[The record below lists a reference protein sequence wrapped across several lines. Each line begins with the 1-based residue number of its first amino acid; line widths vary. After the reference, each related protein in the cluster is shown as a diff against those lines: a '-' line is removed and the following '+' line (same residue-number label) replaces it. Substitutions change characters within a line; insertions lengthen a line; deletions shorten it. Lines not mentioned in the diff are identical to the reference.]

1 MERLHFTT
9 SGHGRHNEGGRP
21 NNGWEVWHRRRTTA
35 SLSRRHTGSERRTR
49 ARHKV
54 NSIRKIYYFYN
65 SQISL
70 NKRSSFSTRPSLQFF
85 SIYVNHP
92 ARVRGYRGKN
102 SGCADGG
109 STRLLAIYY
118 YYLLL
123 YFFFLLWAIH
133 WCDGFLGPRDIILI
147 SEVFEL

>member
-1 MERLHFTT
+1 MIKKNINDERQTMKRLHFRT

-49 ARHKV
+49 ARPKV

-70 NKRSSFSTRPSLQFF
+70 NKPSSFSTRPSLQFF

-102 SGCADGG
+102 SGRADGS
-109 STRLLAIYY
+109 STRLLAI
-118 YYLLL
+118 LLFIAII
-123 YFFFLLWAIH
+123 FFFFVGNTLVWRV
-133 WCDGFLGPRDIILI
+133 P
-147 SEVFEL
+147 